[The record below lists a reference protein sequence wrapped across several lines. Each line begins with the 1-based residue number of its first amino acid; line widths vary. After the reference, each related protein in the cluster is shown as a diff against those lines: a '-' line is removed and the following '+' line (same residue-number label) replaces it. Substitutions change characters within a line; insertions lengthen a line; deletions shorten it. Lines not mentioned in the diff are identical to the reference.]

1 MEIKIIFSL
10 FARICKPN
18 NHSMCFGRRT
28 LNSYWIVNFYWISSL
43 NLICERLRWFFS
55 FYVCFNVGLI
65 FFSLSFH
72 YSKLLR
78 KYYQQLDGGS
88 CGKNGN
94 VLLHDSSTDPL
105 AKNSQ
110 TISTDEV
117 CSNCTSIEIC
127 NIATISFA
135 LFFGWFIYLGLK
147 PIFKF
152 QNEIR
157 KIKHQMGHWN
167 SQTQNGQRLFGK
179 ESGFHN
185 KN

>member
-1 MEIKIIFSL
+1 MPAFISQTTISSAL
-10 FARICKPN
+10 A
-18 NHSMCFGRRT
+18 GG

-78 KYYQQLDGGS
+78 KYYQQLDEG

-110 TISTDEV
+110 CISTDEV
-117 CSNCTSIEIC
+117 CSNCTFIEIC
-127 NIATISFA
+127 NIATISTAIFFLLVH
-135 LFFGWFIYLGLK
+135 LFGFELK

-152 QNEIR
+152 QKRN
-157 KIKHQMGHWN
+157 
-167 SQTQNGQRLFGK
+167 T
-179 ESGFHN
+179 